1 MKILIKKEK
10 SINSGEITLQRSM
23 DHMQIGFVSLR
34 KQIGGL
40 EKRTESIEI
49 RFNSFEKKVDRGFA
63 DLLDR
68 WRWLESHDL
77 PKRVSILED
86 KVFAG
91 IDP

>member
-1 MKILIKKEK
+1 MKQDKN
-10 SINSGEITLQRSM
+10 NSGGEITLQMIM

>member
-1 MKILIKKEK
+1 MKQDKN
-10 SINSGEITLQRSM
+10 NSGGEITLQMIM

-49 RFNSFEKKVDRGFA
+49 RFNSFKKKVDRGFA